1 MFLEKVFLETGRRR
15 LDRRT
20 VHPRSGLASGA
31 PVFGMEVLGYV
42 GARGVTLQPHSSPA
56 APRCWRSPSLL
67 RCAFELLGH
76 FSRGFFAEAK
86 LSVSVTGLL
95 SMSKALAPSAQ
106 ITAAAVA
113 TLLKA
118 ALCCKSSPWHRVGG
132 SCPRS
137 KRRKNRRG
145 VEAAEPDSFC
155 SGMTASLG
163 GVERMRTGMNFLQE
177 GGGKAL
183 GMVARMAFS
192 KQLGVSELLHMPY
205 YPCWASSNFLFRFN
219 FWPQN
224 IIVKMLLS
232 DSGHFNTIPK
242 HFPTTQ
248 RPLNASSS
256 LQKPC
261 AQWLSGF

>member
-1 MFLEKVFLETGRRR
+1 MHLKVW
-15 LDRRT
+15 
-20 VHPRSGLASGA
+20 SGLWSSCLWDRGPGIRGSVWCDA
-31 PVFGMEVLGYV
+31 P
-42 GARGVTLQPHSSPA
+42 THSAPT
-56 APRCWRSPSLL
+56 APRCWRSTSLL
-67 RCAFELLGH
+67 RCTFGFLVD
-76 FSRGFFAEAK
+76 FSRGFLAEAK
-86 LSVSVTGLL
+86 LSVSVMGFL
-95 SMSKALAPSAQ
+95 STFKAVAPSEQ
-106 ITAAAVA
+106 ITVTAVA
-113 TLLKA
+113 MLLKA
-118 ALCCKSSPWHRVGG
+118 ALCRKSSPWHCVGG
-132 SCPRS
+132 SCPHS

-155 SGMTASLG
+155 SGMTASVG

-192 KQLGVSELLHMPY
+192 KQLGVSKLSHMPY

-224 IIVKMLLS
+224 INVKMLLS
-232 DSGHFNTIPK
+232 DSGHFNTVSK
-242 HFPTTQ
+242 HLPTTQ

>member
-1 MFLEKVFLETGRRR
+1 
-15 LDRRT
+15 
-20 VHPRSGLASGA
+20 
-31 PVFGMEVLGYV
+31 
-42 GARGVTLQPHSSPA
+42 
-56 APRCWRSPSLL
+56 
-67 RCAFELLGH
+67 
-76 FSRGFFAEAK
+76 
-86 LSVSVTGLL
+86 
-95 SMSKALAPSAQ
+95 MSTFKALASSAQ
-106 ITAAAVA
+106 ITVTAVA

-118 ALCCKSSPWHRVGG
+118 ALCCKSWPWHSIGA
-132 SCPRS
+132 SCPHSERG
-137 KRRKNRRG
+137 KNRQG
-145 VEAAEPDSFC
+145 VEAAEPGSFC
-155 SGMTASLG
+155 SGMTASVG

-205 YPCWASSNFLFRFN
+205 YPCWVSSNFLFRFN

-224 IIVKMLLS
+224 IVVEMLLS
-232 DSGHFNTIPK
+232 DSGHFNTVPK
-242 HFPTTQ
+242 HLPTTQ